1 MDLLEY
7 TAERKKTTGNKSY
20 VDGWQESK
28 LKIVINILLINK
40 LKLSI
45 SMAQK
50 IYSLVTVDV
59 NEEGYFT
66 NPSQWTRE
74 IAEEIA
80 KEESIVLTEQHF
92 AIIEFLRNR
101 FNSGE
106 ALSIRSINHS
116 GVIDVKTF
124 YQLFPGAPLKKATKI
139 AGIPKPVSC
148 I

>member
-1 MDLLEY
+1 
-7 TAERKKTTGNKSY
+7 
-20 VDGWQESK
+20 
-28 LKIVINILLINK
+28 
-40 LKLSI
+40 
-45 SMAQK
+45 MAQK
-50 IYSLVTVDV
+50 TFANVTVDV

-66 NPSQWTRE
+66 NPAQWSKE
-74 IAEEIA
+74 IAIEIA
-80 KEESIVLTEQHF
+80 KEEGISLTDQHF
-92 AIIEFLRNR
+92 SIMEFLRSR
-101 FNSGE
+101 YLGGE